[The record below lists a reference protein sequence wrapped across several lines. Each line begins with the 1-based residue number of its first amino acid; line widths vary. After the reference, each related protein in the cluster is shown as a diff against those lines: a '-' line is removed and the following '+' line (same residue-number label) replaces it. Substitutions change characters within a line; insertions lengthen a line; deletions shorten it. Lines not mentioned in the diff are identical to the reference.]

1 MPRTWQGARLPAP
14 RALVPG
20 AIYQNVLDLPEG
32 YSAAALARQVLR
44 LRDKG
49 GAEAANANPNRDRTL
64 LLKTHVRDA
73 LYLVGK
79 FNAAARGGAGRL
91 SDTRRILARR
101 GELRKVA

>member
-1 MPRTWQGARLPAP
+1 M
-14 RALVPG
+14 PG

-49 GAEAANANPNRDRTL
+49 GAEAANANPNRTL